1 MHHDVCHQGLLD
13 CCNHGYHVNHDVDCL
28 YAEDDL
34 VGLCR
39 DFPDFDREL
48 IQGMLA
54 DQGGDVPEVHACLRV
69 SNGAHCHIC
78 CH

>member
-1 MHHDVCHQGLLD
+1 MMSVTKG
-13 CCNHGYHVNHDVDCL
+13 CNHGYHDDVDCL

-39 DFPDFDREL
+39 DFPDFDKGL
-48 IQGMLA
+48 IEGMLA

-69 SNGAHCHIC
+69 SYPLPTATFTLTDL
-78 CH
+78 